1 MPDKRH
7 PEASA
12 MISSHIRVPYAKKFS
27 ISDPIIESSLCPPAG
42 GALRNLLPGRH
53 LAVVPYLVW
62 RMCRRRKTTIS
73 GDQIQ
78 VGIKLLKITKG
89 VYSDGAG
96 HGIAKRDCRL

>member
-1 MPDKRH
+1 
-7 PEASA
+7 
-12 MISSHIRVPYAKKFS
+12 
-27 ISDPIIESSLCPPAG
+27 
-42 GALRNLLPGRH
+42 
-53 LAVVPYLVW
+53 
-62 RMCRRRKTTIS
+62 MCRRRKTTIS